1 MAYSYL
7 ISGNEVPVMNY
18 AESGTRYEQP
28 ASERALADCSVGC
41 TERRLG

>member
-18 AESGTRYEQP
+18 AESGNESEQS
-28 ASERALADCSVGC
+28 ASERALADCSV
-41 TERRLG
+41 EKH